1 MVKLASGDMV
11 RFVIGSVGSSA
22 GKALLQVIGRDDAPR
37 IEKSGYGWNDGDT
50 AVLTGSEVALLLY
63 RLTTANADGCVQAGV
78 PGSSKLLVNTL
89 HDELGKVTVVLETD
103 DNVIHM
109 KAYERDMLVTALGS
123 QVWRLFQ

>member
-11 RFVIGSVGSSA
+11 RFGVDSS
-22 GKALLQVIGRDDAPR
+22 KALLHVIGRDDAPR

-50 AVLTGSEVALLLY
+50 AVLAGADVALLLY
-63 RLTTANADGCVQAGV
+63 RLTTANADGCVVAGV

-89 HDELGKVTVVLETD
+89 HDELGRVTVVLEMD
-103 DNVIHM
+103 DVVAHM
-109 KAYERDMLVTALGS
+109 KAYERDMLVSAIES

>member
-11 RFVIGSVGSSA
+11 RFEVDANAVVI
-22 GKALLQVIGRDDAPR
+22 QVIGRDDAPR
-37 IEKSGYGWNDGDT
+37 IEKEGRGWRDGDT

-63 RLTTANADGCVQAGV
+63 RLTTANADGCVTTGATGS
-78 PGSSKLLVNTL
+78 GSSKLIVGTM
-89 HDELGKVTVVLETD
+89 HDELGKATVVLETD

>member
-11 RFVIGSVGSSA
+11 RFEIGND
-22 GKALLQVIGRDDAPR
+22 GKAVLQVIGRDDAPR
-37 IEKSGYGWNDGDT
+37 IEKEGRGWRDGDT

-63 RLTTANADGCVQAGV
+63 RLTTANADGCVTTGATGS
-78 PGSSKLLVNTL
+78 GSSRLLVNTL

-109 KAYERDMLVTALGS
+109 KAYERDMLVDAINS
-123 QVWRLFQ
+123 QVWRMFR

>member
-1 MVKLASGDMV
+1 MVKLVSGDMV
-11 RFVIGSVGSSA
+11 RFETGNNGEAV
-22 GKALLQVIGRDDAPR
+22 LQVIGRDDVPR
-37 IEKSGYGWNDGDT
+37 VEKEGRGWRDGDT

-63 RLTTANADGCVQAGV
+63 RLTTANADGCVVAGV

-89 HDELGKVTVVLETD
+89 HDELGRVTVVLETD

-109 KAYERDMLVTALGS
+109 KAYERDMLVDAINS

>member
-11 RFVIGSVGSSA
+11 RFGVDN
-22 GKALLQVIGRDDAPR
+22 GKAVLQVIGRRCVPT
-37 IEKSGYGWNDGDT
+37 IEKCGLGWRDGDT
-50 AVLTGSEVALLLY
+50 AVLAGSDVALFLY
-63 RLTTANADGCVQAGV
+63 RLTTANADGCVVAGV

-103 DNVIHM
+103 NLVIHM
-109 KAYERDMLVTALGS
+109 KAYERDMLVEAINS